1 MAGKKMKG
9 IKDWQKDV
17 EADKE
22 LMRKFED
29 LEEVEDVIK
38 LAEELGYKFTDDE
51 FMDLQM
57 EMVSGGRRD
66 ISMMY
71 NMSSI
76 NGIFRH

>member
-1 MAGKKMKG
+1 MAGEKMKG

-17 EADKE
+17 EADEE

-66 ISMMY
+66 ISMMC
-71 NMSSI
+71 NLPTI